1 MSYRI
6 RYGPTK
12 KHSTK
17 EDNFL
22 VFTLLFLWAALFVFV
37 CVKRGSL
44 LPGDSTVTA
53 AAIENMVQAVSS
65 GENAAQAFY
74 SFCLEVIDGAAHPY

>member
-6 RYGPTK
+6 RYGPAK
-12 KHSTK
+12 QHSTK

-44 LPGDSTVTA
+44 LPCDSTVTA

-65 GENAAQAFY
+65 GENAAQAIY
-74 SFCLEVIDGAAHPY
+74 SFCLEVMDGAAHPY

>member
-17 EDNFL
+17 EDNVL
-22 VFTLLFLWAALFVFV
+22 ILTLLFLWAALFIFV

-44 LPGDSTVTA
+44 LPGDSAVTA
-53 AAIENMVQAVSS
+53 AAIEKMVQAVSS
-65 GENAAQAFY
+65 GENAAQAIF
-74 SFCLEVIDGAAHPY
+74 SFCLEVMDGSAHPY

>member
-17 EDNFL
+17 EDNVL
-22 VFTLLFLWAALFVFV
+22 ILTLLFLWAALFVFV

-44 LPGDSTVTA
+44 LPGDSAVTA

-65 GENAAQAFY
+65 GENAAQAIY
-74 SFCLEVIDGAAHPY
+74 SFCLEVMDGSAHPY